1 MAQVAERGQR
11 RQQVLRA
18 IGQAAEALD
27 ERGAVRDRG
36 RRTTDRTGA
45 DRVAIDDD
53 VAVVVAASVVGVVAC
68 CDDGRSRML
77 EPLAQRSTSTTR
89 RQAGLKPPGELGV
102 ARLGDVPQRE
112 RVDAVAGHALRRYAA
127 QHATILHRGIY
138 TRISLIEAAPA
149 VLESV
154 DDDDNV
160 VAVVSGRPWPL
171 LAGQAGGGGV
181 VVTADDVSRCGIQI
195 ADHLERRSTAGLV
208 VVARRPAIRLRRYRR
223 RSAQP
228 ATRSPVPDEK
238 VDLELLR

>member
-11 RQQVLRA
+11 HQQVLRA

-36 RRTTDRTGA
+36 RRTTDRTVA

-53 VAVVVAASVVGVVAC
+53 VAVVVAASVVVVAC
-68 CDDGRSRML
+68 CDDGRSRMR

-89 RQAGLKPPGELGV
+89 RQARLKPPGELGV

-138 TRISLIEAAPA
+138 TRISLIEAAAA

-181 VVTADDVSRCGIQI
+181 VVTADDVSRCGVQI
-195 ADHLERRSTAGLV
+195 AGHLERRSTAGLV
-208 VVARRPAIRLRRYRR
+208 VVARRPAIRLRMYRR
-223 RSAQP
+223 RSAQ
-228 ATRSPVPDEK
+228 ASTRSPVPDEK